1 MNIYV
6 EKKIK
11 FTKKIDK
18 NLIFQFS
25 KLSGDNNPI
34 HVNEAYVKKT
44 SFKKIVAHGML
55 SETFLST
62 IIGTKLPG
70 KGSLWIEKEVKFTKI
85 VRVNDL
91 IRSTQR

>member
-1 MNIYV
+1 M
-6 EKKIK
+6 
-11 FTKKIDK
+11 
-18 NLIFQFS
+18 
-25 KLSGDNNPI
+25 SGDNNPI

-85 VRVNDL
+85 VRVNDSITFNAEVNL
-91 IRSTQR
+91 LTKKSNSFFKYKWS